1 MIQVPHVYRVSTGRA
16 YVDFSLRRWSSSL
29 GTSTAHV
36 FYYIR
41 PDGRRARKPSRGCTG
56 CWFMPA
62 CRKPP
67 SEQGLAALGPA
78 IRPAAF
84 AEPTG
89 SSGVGSSPSRAT
101 APESSA
107 SRHHGSRRLPAMAE
121 SQHQSPLVLS
131 LQERQSRRWCL
142 QVREYTAWYA
152 DNSARKSD
160 GHGGFTARMMDDRHA
175 RERHIPTTL
184 MEVHPAKHSAYRRDV
199 LAALLRERAGD
210 SEEAV
215 FCRRFFFS
223 AWPCAPSPST
233 EEDWSAPGGGV
244 AVGGSEA

>member
-1 MIQVPHVYRVSTGRA
+1 
-16 YVDFSLRRWSSSL
+16 
-29 GTSTAHV
+29 
-36 FYYIR
+36 
-41 PDGRRARKPSRGCTG
+41 
-56 CWFMPA
+56 MPA

-89 SSGVGSSPSRAT
+89 SSGVGSSPSHAT
-101 APESSA
+101 APESYA

-142 QVREYTAWYA
+142 QVREHTTCYGY
-152 DNSARKSD
+152 DSARKSHV
-160 GHGGFTARMMDDRHA
+160 HGGFTARMMDDRHA

-184 MEVHPAKHSAYRRDV
+184 MEVHSAKHSALPVINATALWPR
-199 LAALLRERAGD
+199 AASPLIGTRGSVCTESLPPMGRLCGD
-210 SEEAV
+210 RCEGRLVPSARL
-215 FCRRFFFS
+215 CRTS
-223 AWPCAPSPST
+223 LTSGNESSVQST
-233 EEDWSAPGGGV
+233 EAWRRRSRWRTALRLMRSLQERCSRRI
-244 AVGGSEA
+244 